1 MNENRT
7 LPRFDPKR
15 LPYERWWANTTVML
29 SGSKVSQQALGRK
42 KLMSR
47 YRIEIYVEYMDGDRM
62 YRNQVDS
69 WDTDLTTK
77 EAALAAVP
85 NYILLTQM
93 KDPDPWNLKESKS

>member
-15 LPYERWWANTTVML
+15 LPYERWWAITTAMIG
-29 SGSKVSQQALGRK
+29 GSKVSQNALGRK
-42 KLMSR
+42 KLTSY

>member
-15 LPYERWWANTTVML
+15 LPYERWWANCTVLIDRRMP
-29 SGSKVSQQALGRK
+29 QIDIGRTRTK
-42 KLMSR
+42 HR
-47 YRIEIYVEYMDGDRM
+47 YRIEVFVEYMDGDRM

>member
-1 MNENRT
+1 MKDEAF
-7 LPRFDPKR
+7 PRFDLKR
-15 LPYERWWANTTVML
+15 APYERWWANTTVL
-29 SGSKVSQQALGRK
+29 IDRRVPQFERGSAETKH
-42 KLMSR
+42 R
-47 YRIEIYVEYMDGDRM
+47 YRIEVFVEYMDGERL

-77 EAALAAVP
+77 KAALAAVP

>member
-15 LPYERWWANTTVML
+15 LPYERWWATTTLLIYFRVPQFET
-29 SGSKVSQQALGRK
+29 GSAETKN
-42 KLMSR
+42 R
-47 YRIEIYVEYMDGDRM
+47 YRIEVFVEHMDGDRM

>member
-15 LPYERWWANTTVML
+15 LPYERWWANTTVL
-29 SGSKVSQQALGRK
+29 IDHRVPQFERGKAK
-42 KLMSR
+42 TKHR
-47 YRIEIYVEYMDGDRM
+47 YRIEVFVEYMDGDRM